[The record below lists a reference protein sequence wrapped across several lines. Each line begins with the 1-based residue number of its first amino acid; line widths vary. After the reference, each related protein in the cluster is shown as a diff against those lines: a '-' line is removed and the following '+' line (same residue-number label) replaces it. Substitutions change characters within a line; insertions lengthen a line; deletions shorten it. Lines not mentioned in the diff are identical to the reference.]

1 MKFST
6 IFKAMMNPAHAFYS
20 DSIIEYLVPK
30 KRKHAA
36 LISAPKSGSTWL
48 SSVLMSLLGW
58 QVMHLL
64 PHFGRREQ
72 ELDIHRLLL
81 TKRSNDIITP
91 GVHTRYSRE
100 TTKLLKLG
108 NAHTIIQV
116 RSIFDI
122 VVSFKDHM
130 NRESVKWS
138 MAYMDPDTW
147 NSFNETEQLD
157 FVVDMV
163 VPWYFN
169 FYCGWMNSDLIKA
182 KDRALIVA
190 YEDMNKDIFAVVS
203 KVVKFLGEPKS
214 DDEIRA
220 AIEHSKRSQT
230 RKNKGVI
237 GRGKSQL
244 NDEQRQRIIYYT
256 RFYPNIDFTHLGIPD
271 EMIPT
276 RQTAAK

>member
-6 IFKAMMNPAHAFYS
+6 IFKAMMNPTHGFYS
-20 DSIIEYLVPK
+20 DSVIENLVPK

-48 SSVLMSLLGW
+48 SSILISLLGW

-72 ELDIHRLLL
+72 ELDMHRLLL
-81 TKRSNDIITP
+81 TKRNKNIISP
-91 GVHTRYSRE
+91 GVHTRYSGE
-100 TTKLLKLG
+100 TTNLLNVG
-108 NAHTIIQV
+108 NAHAILQF
-116 RSIFDI
+116 RSIFDM

-130 NRESVKWS
+130 NGESVKWS

-147 NSFNETEQLD
+147 KSFNETEQLD

-169 FYCGWMNSDLIKA
+169 FYCGWMDSDFIKN
-182 KDRALIVA
+182 KERALIVT
-190 YEDMNKDIFAVVS
+190 YEEMKKDTVAVVS
-203 KVVKFLGEPKS
+203 KVCKFLGEPKS

-220 AIEHSKRSQT
+220 AIDHSNSLRT
-230 RKNKGVI
+230 RKNKGIV

-244 NDEQRQRIIYYT
+244 NDAQRQRIIYYT
-256 RFYPNIDFTHLGIPD
+256 RFYPNIDFTILGIPD
-271 EMIPT
+271 EMIPS
-276 RQTAAK
+276 RRVAAE

>member
-1 MKFST
+1 
-6 IFKAMMNPAHAFYS
+6 MNPAHAIYS
-20 DSIIEYLVPK
+20 DTVIEYIVPK

-48 SSVLMSLLGW
+48 SSILMSLLGW

-81 TKRSNDIITP
+81 TKRSNNIVTP

-100 TTKLLKLG
+100 TTKLLKLS
-108 NAHTIIQV
+108 NAHTILQF

-130 NRESVKWS
+130 NNESVKWP
-138 MAYMDPDTW
+138 MAYMDTDTW
-147 NSFNETEQLD
+147 KSFNETEQLD

-169 FYCGWMNSDLIKA
+169 FYSGWMNSDFIKD
-182 KDRALIVA
+182 KERALIVT
-190 YEDMNKDIFAVVS
+190 YEDMKQDILAVVS
-203 KVVKFLGEPKS
+203 KTCKFLGEPKS

-220 AIEHSKRSQT
+220 AIELSKRLQT
-230 RKNKGVI
+230 RKNKGVV

-244 NDEQRQRIIYYT
+244 NDKQRQRIVYYT
-256 RFYPNIDFTHLGIPD
+256 RFYPNIDFTILGIPD
-271 EMIPT
+271 EMIPS
-276 RQTAAK
+276 RLTAAK